1 MDRHAAAQR
10 TAADGVVLTTPRLL
24 VIGELP
30 EPHRRRI
37 TRAWPEAELT
47 SATADA
53 HRCGA
58 ILAWS
63 YDPEPLIRVL
73 TQQAPAPSR
82 WVHTRAVGVDPRV
95 TELVAATGSTLTN
108 GSGAHGVAV
117 AEHVLAMVLAL
128 LRQVPHLVRAQDNRR
143 WQEDLA
149 VTELS
154 GKLVGV
160 VGTGDLGRCT
170 ARLFRAFD
178 TAVRGLRRTAI
189 GVRHAPNDVPEVD
202 DVYGPDAL
210 GDFLTGLD
218 VLVIAAP
225 LTRRTAGLIDADALS
240 LLAPG
245 CLVVNVGRG
254 PIIDETALVAALHTG
269 QLGGAALD
277 VFDAEPLP
285 PDSPLWAIPNV
296 LISPHCAD
304 HTPQTD
310 ERFVTQYL
318 KRIDQ
323 FRRGCPMSS
332 TAS

>member
-1 MDRHAAAQR
+1 VDRHAAAQR
-10 TAADGVVLTTPRLL
+10 PAADGVVLTTPRLL

-30 EPHRRRI
+30 KPHRQRI

-58 ILAWS
+58 ILAWN
-63 YDPEPLIRVL
+63 YDPEPLIRAL

-82 WVHTRAVGVDPRV
+82 WV
-95 TELVAATGSTLTN
+95 
-108 GSGAHGVAV
+108 
-117 AEHVLAMVLAL
+117 
-128 LRQVPHLVRAQDNRR
+128 
-143 WQEDLA
+143 
-149 VTELS
+149 
-154 GKLVGV
+154 
-160 VGTGDLGRCT
+160 
-170 ARLFRAFD
+170 
-178 TAVRGLRRTAI
+178 
-189 GVRHAPNDVPEVD
+189 
-202 DVYGPDAL
+202 
-210 GDFLTGLD
+210 
-218 VLVIAAP
+218 AAP
-225 LTRRTAGLIDADALS
+225 
-240 LLAPG
+240 
-245 CLVVNVGRG
+245 
-254 PIIDETALVAALHTG
+254 HTG

-323 FRRGCPMSS
+323 FRRGCPISS